1 MTRSGLGR
9 RALLRALGLGAAAL
23 PWVPLLPSRL
33 GSGAEASAPPR
44 RLVIVHFAHGVARDR
59 WSARESP
66 AGLLLSPILAPLST
80 FADRLT
86 VIEGLENAPGLR
98 QIGDE
103 HNIAAGSLLTG
114 FPLAADLGP
123 GGHYL
128 PGGSSIDERIGRA
141 LAAAPEAPPWPT
153 LHLGVRTQGVA
164 LSATDAERPV
174 RAEDD
179 PAAAYARLF
188 GELALPPAAREHLA
202 LQRARARDLARLRL
216 DALAPRLPAADRDA
230 LAAHA
235 EAIDALQA
243 RLDDR
248 GPLPAACEPP
258 RPPPAVAHPSTP
270 ADADVPAL
278 VAAQTE
284 LLVAALACDL
294 TRVATLQLGS
304 SANDGLRHVWQGID
318 DEFHMVAHLANGSDP
333 HADEQL
339 AAMNT
344 WTMEQ
349 LAVLLARLHAVPQGE
364 GTLLDHTLVVACS
377 SLSVGH
383 SMADLP
389 VVLAGGGL
397 AGGRLLP
404 APGVPLSALWLALA
418 EHMGAPLPSFG
429 APEHDVGPLPG
440 LR

>member
-1 MTRSGLGR
+1 MIVRPGR

-23 PWVPLLPSRL
+23 PWVPLLPSVL
-33 GSGAEASAPPR
+33 GSGAEASTPPR
-44 RLVIVHFAHGVARDR
+44 RLVIVHFAHGIVRNL
-59 WSARESP
+59 WSWRESP
-66 AGLLLSPILAPLST
+66 EGLRLSPILAPLAG

-86 VIEGLENAPGLR
+86 VIEGLRNAAGLS

-114 FPLAADLGP
+114 YPLAADLGP

-128 PGGSSIDERIGRA
+128 PGGISIDERIGSA
-141 LAAAPEAPPWPT
+141 LAAAPDAPPWPT

-164 LSATDAERPV
+164 LAATDAERPV

-188 GELALPPAAREHLA
+188 GELALPPAAREQLY
-202 LQRARARDLARLRL
+202 LQRSRARDLARRRL
-216 DALAPRLPAADRDA
+216 DALAPRLPASDRDP

-235 EAIDALQA
+235 DAIDALQA
-243 RLDDR
+243 RLDAL
-248 GPLPAACEPP
+248 GPLPASCEPP
-258 RPPPAVAHPSTP
+258 APPPSIAHASTP

-318 DEFHMVAHLANGSDP
+318 DEFHMLAHLANGSDP
-333 HADEQL
+333 EADAQL

-349 LAVLLARLHAVPQGE
+349 LAVLLERLHAVPQGE
-364 GTLLDHTLVVACS
+364 GTLLDHTLVVGCS

-389 VVLAGGGL
+389 VVIVGGGV
-397 AGGRLLP
+397 AGGRTLA
-404 APGVPLSALWLALA
+404 APDLPLSALWLAIA
-418 EHMGAPLPSFG
+418 EHMGTPLPSFG

-440 LR
+440 LL

>member
-1 MTRSGLGR
+1 MSRQPGR

-23 PWVPLLPSRL
+23 PWVPLLPSHR
-33 GSGAEASAPPR
+33 SHAETSTPPR

-59 WSARESP
+59 WSPQQSSE
-66 AGLLLSPILAPLST
+66 GLSLSPILAPLSA

-86 VIEGLENAPGLR
+86 VIEGLDNAPGLR
-98 QIGDE
+98 QLGDE
-103 HNIAAGSLLTG
+103 HNIAVGSLLTAQ
-114 FPLAADLGP
+114 PLAADLGP

-128 PGGSSIDERIGRA
+128 PGGISIDERIGQA
-141 LAAAPEAPPWPT
+141 FAAAPDAPPWPT

-164 LSATDAERPV
+164 LAALAAERPV

-179 PAAAYARLF
+179 PMAAYARLF
-188 GELALPPAAREHLA
+188 GELALPPPACDHLYGE
-202 LQRARARDLARLRL
+202 RARARELVRTRLAALAPALPEPDRTRLQAHADAIDALEARL
-216 DALAPRLPAADRDA
+216 DAL
-230 LAAHA
+230 
-235 EAIDALQA
+235 
-243 RLDDR
+243 

-258 RPPPAVAHPSTP
+258 LPPPAIAHPSTP
-270 ADADVPAL
+270 VDADVPAL
-278 VAAQTE
+278 VTAQTE

-318 DEFHMVAHLANGSDP
+318 DEFHTLAHLANSTDP
-333 HADEQL
+333 HAHELL

-349 LAVLLARLHAVPQGE
+349 LAVLLASLDAVPQSE

-389 VVLAGGGL
+389 VVLAGGGIP
-397 AGGRLLP
+397 GGRLLA
-404 APGVPLSALWLALA
+404 APGAPIAALWLAIA
-418 EHMGAPLPSFG
+418 EHMGVPLPTFG
-429 APEHDVGPLPG
+429 DPEDDPEPLPG
-440 LR
+440 LL

>member
-1 MTRSGLGR
+1 MIRPGR

-23 PWVPLLPSRL
+23 PWVPLLPSRP

-44 RLVIVHFAHGVARDR
+44 RLVIVHFAHGIVRTL
-59 WSARESP
+59 WSARRAPE
-66 AGLLLSPILAPLST
+66 GLVLSPILAPLSAM
-80 FADRLT
+80 ADRLT
-86 VIEGLENAPGLR
+86 VIEGLANAPGLS

-114 FPLAADLGP
+114 QPLAADLGP

-128 PGGSSIDERIGRA
+128 PGGISIDERIA
-141 LAAAPEAPPWPT
+141 IDLAQAPDAPPWPT

-164 LSATDAERPV
+164 ISATDAERPV

-179 PAAAYARLF
+179 PTAAYARLF
-188 GELALPPAAREHLA
+188 GELALPPAAREHLHE
-202 LQRARARDLARLRL
+202 QRARARDLVRLRL
-216 DALAPRLPAADRDA
+216 DALAPALPACDRDV

-235 EAIDALQA
+235 EAIDALTARQA
-243 RLDDR
+243 TL
-248 GPLPAACEPP
+248 GPLPASCEPP
-258 RPPPAVAHPSTP
+258 ARPPFVAHPSTP

-318 DEFHMVAHLANGSDP
+318 EEFHMLAHLANDSDP
-333 HADEQL
+333 EADARL
-339 AAMNT
+339 GAMNT

-349 LAVLLARLHAVPQGE
+349 LAVLLERLAGVPQGE
-364 GTLLDHTLVVACS
+364 GTLLDHTVVVACS

-397 AGGRLLP
+397 PGGRVLA
-404 APGVPLSALWLALA
+404 APGVPLCALWLALA
-418 EHMGAPLPSFG
+418 EHMGTPLSSFG